1 VAVSGTTNTVAKF
14 TSATTIGN
22 SNITD
27 NGTLISLGSDTAIN
41 GFTSGTVTK
50 VLPAGNNF
58 GSLENGATGNFTGS
72 ANGWNIISRQTWN
85 INDDAFTYN
94 GLTANDIRIIVNRST
109 TSVNGY
115 VAFQGLIN
123 NSGTATQGAQ
133 FGIFIANT
141 AGNGNFGTVVGY
153 KAGATG
159 PPTNT
164 GTYTNYIGFETAF
177 LPQNIANFYGLNI
190 NDHTATTISRAV
202 NLSLSAG
209 TGKFNIYA
217 GGTAN
222 NFMAGSLGIGTTSLT
237 GFSLYVAKSLTGAT
251 TTYGVIHNGIV
262 QSDVTSASYGFTS
275 QSNTQAAAFTLTD
288 YQHFFA
294 QQNTIGAG
302 SSITNQSGFIAHSSL
317 IGATNN
323 YGFRGQIP
331 VGTGRWNL
339 FMEGMG
345 ANFLAGDTGIG
356 TTTLGTAT
364 QLTVG
369 GTETAVSAI
378 SRGQLINTTLVAS
391 ANNDALVGLDINPTF
406 TNGAFANNLNVAIRS
421 LNHAAK
427 FSKLL
432 IGSLTVPTLN
442 SAVGSAS
449 GGTLPA
455 ATYFYRIVAYDA
467 EGLLTTASNELSVV
481 TTGSTSSVALSW
493 SLVQGAAGY
502 RVYKSNV
509 SNSYSSYISV
519 FGVNTTTLTDTN
531 QAVTSGTIPAVNN
544 SSYGLFDSTRLRTNN
559 ITLVNNGVGQFS
571 SLTFE
576 KSTDGASMNVVEY
589 AFDQTMYEFKMTD
602 NPDSV
607 EDFFHWF
614 VADWQNASSG
624 WKPLKFAGFTSQ
636 FVGQNSNFWSS
647 FSLPASTPYFTTNP
661 DNLAN
666 AAIKGD
672 PYTSTA
678 YNLVKENGS
687 GTGTLNVDVTGFTG
701 SSNRIYWVT
710 ITSSTTFNWG
720 LGSWT
725 GTPSGTNVTITGAFQ
740 TLDSGVQVRLSV
752 SGQLA
757 GDRWAFRAFPVPRMG
772 IGTTTPT
779 APLQVST
786 TVRPTSGTATGVFFN
801 PTLVATANNDTL
813 VGLDINPTFTN
824 GAFTGVTNTAIRV
837 AGNIIPSTD
846 NTRTLGLSNFR
857 WNNIYSAV
865 IVVPSIYTRGIY
877 SDTAAGVSILSNGGT
892 RWSQWFETT
901 GNLLIQ
907 NGGTYTEIPSA
918 RLAVNS
924 TTQGFLPPRM
934 TAAQR
939 LAIASPETGLI
950 VYQTDGVEGLWVKTS
965 TSWREFTFI

>member
-1 VAVSGTTNTVAKF
+1 
-14 TSATTIGN
+14 
-22 SNITD
+22 
-27 NGTLISLGSDTAIN
+27 
-41 GFTSGTVTK
+41 
-50 VLPAGNNF
+50 
-58 GSLENGATGNFTGS
+58 
-72 ANGWNIISRQTWN
+72 
-85 INDDAFTYN
+85 
-94 GLTANDIRIIVNRST
+94 
-109 TSVNGY
+109 
-115 VAFQGLIN
+115 
-123 NSGTATQGAQ
+123 
-133 FGIFIANT
+133 
-141 AGNGNFGTVVGY
+141 
-153 KAGATG
+153 
-159 PPTNT
+159 
-164 GTYTNYIGFETAF
+164 
-177 LPQNIANFYGLNI
+177 
-190 NDHTATTISRAV
+190 
-202 NLSLSAG
+202 
-209 TGKFNIYA
+209 
-217 GGTAN
+217 
-222 NFMAGSLGIGTTSLT
+222 
-237 GFSLYVAKSLTGAT
+237 
-251 TTYGVIHNGIV
+251 
-262 QSDVTSASYGFTS
+262 
-275 QSNTQAAAFTLTD
+275 
-288 YQHFFA
+288 
-294 QQNTIGAG
+294 
-302 SSITNQSGFIAHSSL
+302 
-317 IGATNN
+317 
-323 YGFRGQIP
+323 
-331 VGTGRWNL
+331 
-339 FMEGMG
+339 
-345 ANFLAGDTGIG
+345 
-356 TTTLGTAT
+356 
-364 QLTVG
+364 
-369 GTETAVSAI
+369 
-378 SRGQLINTTLVAS
+378 
-391 ANNDALVGLDINPTF
+391 
-406 TNGAFANNLNVAIRS
+406 
-421 LNHAAK
+421 
-427 FSKLL
+427 
-432 IGSLTVPTLN
+432 
-442 SAVGSAS
+442 
-449 GGTLPA
+449 
-455 ATYFYRIVAYDA
+455 
-467 EGLLTTASNELSVV
+467 
-481 TTGSTSSVALSW
+481 
-493 SLVQGAAGY
+493 
-502 RVYKSNV
+502 
-509 SNSYSSYISV
+509 
-519 FGVNTTTLTDTN
+519 
-531 QAVTSGTIPAVNN
+531 
-544 SSYGLFDSTRLRTNN
+544 
-559 ITLVNNGVGQFS
+559 
-571 SLTFE
+571 
-576 KSTDGASMNVVEY
+576 MNVVEY
-589 AFDQTMYEFKMTD
+589 ANDQTMYEFKLTD
-602 NPDSV
+602 NPDTV
-607 EDFFHWF
+607 QDFFHWF
-614 VADWQNASSG
+614 VGDWQNASSG

-666 AAIKGD
+666 ATIKGD
-672 PYTSTA
+672 PYTSTT
-678 YNLVKENGS
+678 YNLVKDNGS

-779 APLQVST
+779 APFQVST
-786 TVRPTSGTATGVFFN
+786 TVRPTSGTARGVFFN